1 MSANL
6 IDHRYAFKCK
16 SNNKYFITI
25 KFGTVKKQYET
36 VDIIIR
42 NANNKQRIFESNYN
56 VKEFLSENRHYT
68 IKKLPKS
75 ISNKLLLTP
84 KDVKNDIRLD
94 DIEEIKKHFIKHYQT
109 EYNKDIS
116 NANIK
121 LNYDGLI
128 SCGINRFKENVTVV
142 LHPDLKNKLS
152 RSKMTKH
159 FTKNN
164 KNPNVEL
171 KVYFQYGKY
180 KPKEKKQI
188 ENKVQKI
195 ELDNDKNKVQK
206 SELDNEIKEL
216 IDA

>member
-16 SNNKYFITI
+16 SNNKYFVTI
-25 KFGTVKKQYET
+25 KFGTIKKQYET

-42 NANNKQRIFESNYN
+42 NANNKQQMFETNYN
-56 VKEFLSENRHYT
+56 IKESLSKNRHYT

-75 ISNKLLLTP
+75 ISSKLLLTT
-84 KDVKNDIRLD
+84 KNITNDTRLN

-109 EYNKDIS
+109 EYHKDIS
-116 NANIK
+116 NANIR

-128 SCGINRFKENVTVV
+128 NCGINRFKENITVV
-142 LHPDLKNKLS
+142 LHPDLKNKLNH
-152 RSKMTKH
+152 SKMTKH
-159 FTKNN
+159 FTKDN
-164 KNPNVEL
+164 KNPNVDL

-180 KPKEKKQI
+180 KPKEKQDEKKEDQTT
-188 ENKVQKI
+188 
-195 ELDNDKNKVQK
+195 
-206 SELDNEIKEL
+206 ELDNEIKEL